1 MTILIILVGFYIAW
15 NIGANDVGNNMGTSV
30 SAGSISYKNAVIL
43 AVVFEFLG
51 ALLVGGHVVKTIK
64 GNIVDFSFFQSS
76 PEIFV
81 YGMFAVII
89 AAGIWI
95 TLATILKLPISTTH
109 AIIGAMLGFGL
120 AAYGAKAIHWGFVG
134 IITLSW
140 IFSPIIGAII
150 SFIIFNIFK
159 YFIYN
164 HDEPFYRFKRI
175 APIFVFIVGFVL
187 TLATIYKG
195 LKNLKLDLGFVPA
208 LIISIIIG
216 VIAMAVSIFY
226 LYKKEPS
233 EDQVEDVESFSKI
246 LHVISASYECFA
258 HGANDVANAIG
269 PIAAIITI
277 TATGTLTASADV
289 PLWLLLLG
297 SFGMVVGIVTM
308 GHRVMETIGKRITEI
323 TPSRGFAAEFSA
335 ATTVLLGSRLGI
347 PLSSTHISVG
357 AVTGVG
363 LARGIGSIN
372 LKVLGAIFLS
382 WFLTVP
388 LAALLCAGIF
398 HLIKFFA

>member
-1 MTILIILVGFYIAW
+1 MTILILIVGFYIAW

-30 SAGSISYKNAVIL
+30 SAGSISYKNAVIV

-64 GNIVDFSFFQSS
+64 GNIVDFSYFQST

-89 AAGIWI
+89 SAGIWI
-95 TLATILKLPISTTH
+95 TIATCFKLPISTTH
-109 AIIGAMLGFGL
+109 SIIGSLLGFGL
-120 AAYGAKAIHWGFVG
+120 AAYGFEAIHWDFVG

-140 IFSPIIGAII
+140 IFSPVIGAII
-150 SFIIFNIFK
+150 SFFIFNIFK
-159 YFIYN
+159 FAIYN
-164 HDEPFYRFKRI
+164 TEHPFERFKKI
-175 APIFVFIVGFVL
+175 APVFVFIVGFVL
-187 TLATIYKG
+187 GLATIYKG
-195 LKNLKLDLGFVPA
+195 LKNLKLNLPFVPA
-208 LIISIIIG
+208 AVVSALIGVVALIITWL
-216 VIAMAVSIFY
+216 Y
-226 LYKKEPS
+226 LRKKKAS
-233 EDQVEDVESFSKI
+233 EDEVEDVENFSKI
-246 LHVISASYECFA
+246 LQVISASYECFA

-269 PIAAIITI
+269 PLAAIILI
-277 TATGTLTASADV
+277 IETGTLNKTAEV

-297 SFGMVVGIVTM
+297 SAGMVVGIMTM
-308 GHRVMETIGKRITEI
+308 GHKVMETIGKRITEI

-335 ATTVLLGSRLGI
+335 ATTVLFGSRMGL

-357 AVTGVG
+357 TVTGVG

-388 LAALLCAGIF
+388 LAAGLCAGIF
-398 HLIKFFA
+398 FLLKHFA